1 MFTKPSLWKSVAGAL
16 LIAGGTGLAGPA
28 LAASRVTI
36 AVTETIASTNPLA
49 DSVNLMYGVWC
60 QVYGCMMRYD
70 DKKQDYVSDVFESWK
85 VEDPRTWV
93 FTIKP
98 GLKRHNGEPVVAE
111 DFVHSINRIKTDPQ
125 SRQAYN
131 VAEVTEVLVRDPRT
145 VVLKTKNPAAPL
157 PDYLTFV
164 IVMSKAQWDA
174 HGRDADKDA
183 FGIGPYKLKKLVVDN
198 YIVLEKDPNNPEVSA
213 DNPDELVFQI
223 MREPEQRVTALF
235 NGEVQ
240 IAQFI
245 PPHMVDRVQQNPAS
259 KIVMSDSVEAMFVAM
274 SPLAPPFD
282 KKEVRQAVGY
292 AIDRDTIIKRV
303 LQGQATKLNAPVG
316 PGQVGYASNIDYK
329 YTYDPAKSREL
340 LKKAGYPD
348 GVAVDFYATV
358 GRYTLDK
365 QICEAIAQML
375 NARRLQG
382 HPQDAGVVDTVGQR
396 AEGWR
401 AVLLHGSRLDHRSER
416 DDAAIFRHR
425 RLAANWLFQSRA
437 RQAPGQGARDL
448 RPRSAD
454 EGAAA
459 GDGGDQRRGAGD
471 FPVAPPDGLGPV
483 QVDRIRARGQ
493 RLHLWQQD
501 PRQNPSKDPDHGIRR
516 QV

>member
-1 MFTKPSLWKSVAGAL
+1 MLGMPKQWNTRARIALAAVIASSVAGTAE
-16 LIAGGTGLAGPA
+16 
-28 LAASRVTI
+28 AASRVTI
-36 AVTETIASTNPLA
+36 AVTETIASTNPIA

-60 QVYGCMMRYD
+60 QVYGCWTRYD
-70 DKKQDYVSDVFESWK
+70 SKTQTYVSDFFESWK
-85 VEDPRTWV
+85 TEDPITWV
-93 FTIKP
+93 FTMRP

-131 VAEVTEVLVRDPRT
+131 VAEVSEVTVRDPRT
-145 VVLKTKNPAAPL
+145 VVIKTKTPAAPL

-164 IVMSKAQWDA
+164 FVMSKAQWDK

-183 FGIGPYKLKKLVVDN
+183 FGIGPYKLKKLAVDN
-198 YIVLEKDPNNPEVSA
+198 YVVLEKDPSNPAATA

-245 PPHMVDRVQQNPAS
+245 PPHMVERVQQNPAS
-259 KIVMSDSVEAMFVAM
+259 KIAMSDSIEAMFVAI
-274 SPLAPPFD
+274 SPLTPPFD

-292 AIDRDTIIKRV
+292 AIDRDAIIKRV
-303 LQGQATKLNAPVG
+303 LLGQASKLYAPVG
-316 PGQVGYASNIDYK
+316 AGQVGYSPDIAYR

-340 LKKAGYPD
+340 LTKAGYPD

-375 NARRLQG
+375 NRAGFKVNLKTPEWSTLWANVQKGGVPFYYMGRGSIVDPSVMMQQYFGTGGSPRIGYSNPELDKLLVKERETFEHDARMKVLQ
-382 HPQDAGVVDTVGQR
+382 QAM
-396 AEGWR
+396 
-401 AVLLHGSRLDHRSER
+401 AVINDE
-416 DDAAIFRHR
+416 APAIFLWRHQMAWG
-425 RLAANWLFQSRA
+425 LSK
-437 RQAPGQGARDL
+437 
-448 RPRSAD
+448 SI
-454 EGAAA
+454 EY
-459 GDGGDQRRGAGD
+459 
-471 FPVAPPDGLGPV
+471 VPDVTGYIYGTQIHV
-483 QVDRIRARGQ
+483 K
-493 RLHLWQQD
+493 
-501 PRQNPSKDPDHGIRR
+501 SK
-516 QV
+516 

>member
-1 MFTKPSLWKSVAGAL
+1 MFAMPGPWKSALGAL
-16 LIAGGTGLAGPA
+16 LIAGSAGLADPA
-28 LAASRVTI
+28 AAAGRVTI
-36 AVTETIASTNPLA
+36 AVTETIASTNPIA

-60 QVYGCMMRYD
+60 QVYGCWTRYD
-70 DKKQDYVSDVFESWK
+70 DKTQTYVSDFFESWK
-85 VEDPRTWV
+85 VEDPTTWV
-93 FTIKP
+93 FTMKP

-111 DFVHSINRIKTDPQ
+111 DFIHSINRIKTDPQ

-131 VAEVTEVLVRDPRT
+131 VAEVSEVTIRDPRT
-145 VVLKTKNPAAPL
+145 IVVKTKTPASPL

-164 IVMSKAQWDA
+164 IIMSKAQWDA
-174 HGRDADKDA
+174 HGRDADRDA

-198 YIVLEKDPNNPEVSA
+198 YIVLEKDPTNPQVTP

-245 PPHMVDRVQQNPAS
+245 PPHMVERVEQNSSS

-303 LQGQATKLNAPVG
+303 LQGQATKINAPVG
-316 PGQVGYASNIDYK
+316 PGQVGYSPNIDYK

-375 NARRLQG
+375 NRGGFRVNLKTPEWSTLWANVQKGGVPFYYMGRGSIIDPSVMMQQYFGTGGSPRIGYSNPALDKLLVKERETFDHDARMKVLQ
-382 HPQDAGVVDTVGQR
+382 QAMGVINDE
-396 AEGWR
+396 AP
-401 AVLLHGSRLDHRSER
+401 
-416 DDAAIFRHR
+416 AIFLWRHGMAWG
-425 RLAANWLFQSRA
+425 LSKSIEF
-437 RQAPGQGARDL
+437 APEASGYIYGAKIHVK
-448 RPRSAD
+448 S
-454 EGAAA
+454 
-459 GDGGDQRRGAGD
+459 
-471 FPVAPPDGLGPV
+471 
-483 QVDRIRARGQ
+483 
-493 RLHLWQQD
+493 
-501 PRQNPSKDPDHGIRR
+501 N
-516 QV
+516 

>member
-1 MFTKPSLWKSVAGAL
+1 MFKTPRHWKAVTGAL
-16 LIAGGTGLAGPA
+16 LGAGSLALAAPA
-28 LAASRVTI
+28 LAQSRVTI
-36 AVTETIASTNPLA
+36 AVTETIASTNPIA

-60 QVYGCMMRYD
+60 QVYGCWTRYD
-70 DKKQDYVSDVFESWK
+70 DKTQTYVSDFFESWK
-85 VEDPRTWV
+85 VENPTTWV
-93 FTIKP
+93 FTLRP

-111 DFVHSINRIKTDPQ
+111 DFVHTVNRIKTDPQ

-131 VAEVTEVLVRDPRT
+131 VAEITEVTVRDPRT
-145 VVLKTKNPAAPL
+145 VVVKTKTPAAPL

-164 IVMSKAQWDA
+164 EVMSKAQWDKL
-174 HGRDADKDA
+174 GRDADKDA
-183 FGIGPYKLKKLVVDN
+183 FGIGPYKLKKLVVDQ
-198 YIVLEKDPNNPEVSA
+198 YVVLEKDPTHPQVSA

-235 NGEVQ
+235 NGEAQ

-245 PPHMVDRVQQNPAS
+245 PPHMVDRVQQNSSS

-274 SPLAPPFD
+274 SPLTPPFD

-303 LQGQATKLNAPVG
+303 LQGQATKINGPVG
-316 PGQVGYASNIDYK
+316 PGQVGYAPTIDYK

-375 NARRLQG
+375 NRGGFKVNLKTPEWSTLWANVQKGGVPFYYMGRGSIIDPSVMMQQYFGTGGSPRIGYSNPELDKLLVKERETFDHNERMKVLQAAMG
-382 HPQDAGVVDTVGQR
+382 KINDEAP
-396 AEGWR
+396 
-401 AVLLHGSRLDHRSER
+401 
-416 DDAAIFRHR
+416 AIFLWRHQMAWG
-425 RLAANWLFQSRA
+425 LSKSIEYKPEAN
-437 RQAPGQGARDL
+437 GYIYGAK
-448 RPRSAD
+448 
-454 EGAAA
+454 
-459 GDGGDQRRGAGD
+459 
-471 FPVAPPDGLGPV
+471 
-483 QVDRIRARGQ
+483 IRVVGK
-493 RLHLWQQD
+493 
-501 PRQNPSKDPDHGIRR
+501 SK
-516 QV
+516 